1 LKRQAL
7 IRSDRVENKFI
18 NNRDYKMKTRLTR
31 ATGAVLLMLTAFSAT
46 AGGIQVTDP
55 WVRAA
60 PPNAPAL
67 AAFMKLENHTGA
79 EISIVDARTSLAVA
93 RVELHRTT
101 MVDGVMKMTPQT
113 AIPVAAH
120 SATLLQPGSW
130 HIMLI
135 SPQKVPLA
143 GESVELTLLFSDGSE
158 QKVDAIVRKG
168 KMKMSEGHDMTHMAN
183 D

>member
-1 LKRQAL
+1 LKRLAL

-18 NNRDYKMKTRLTR
+18 NNRDYKMKTRLSR
-31 ATGAVLLMLTAFSAT
+31 ATGAVLLMLAAFSVT

-101 MVDGVMKMTPQT
+101 MVGDVMKMTPQT

-120 SATLLQPGSW
+120 SATLLKPGSW

-135 SPQKVPLA
+135 SPQKAPLA

-158 QKVDAIVRKG
+158 QKVVAIVRKG
-168 KMKMSEGHDMTHMAN
+168 K
-183 D
+183 

>member
-1 LKRQAL
+1 
-7 IRSDRVENKFI
+7 
-18 NNRDYKMKTRLTR
+18 MKTRLTR

-79 EISIVDARTSLAVA
+79 EVSIVDARTSLAVA

-168 KMKMSEGHDMTHMAN
+168 KMKMDEGHDMTHMAN

>member
-31 ATGAVLLMLTAFSAT
+31 ATGAVLLMLTVSAT

-55 WVRAA
+55 WVRVA

-79 EISIVDARTSLAVA
+79 EVSIVDARTSLAVA

-101 MVDGVMKMTPQT
+101 MVDGIMKMMPQT

-120 SATLLQPGSW
+120 STTLLEPGSW

-143 GESVELTLLFSDGSE
+143 GESVELSLLFSDGSE
-158 QKVDAIVRKG
+158 QKVVAIVRKG
-168 KMKMSEGHDMTHMAN
+168 K
-183 D
+183 

>member
-18 NNRDYKMKTRLTR
+18 NNRDYKMKTRLSR
-31 ATGAVLLMLTAFSAT
+31 AIGAVLLMLAAFSVT
-46 AGGIQVTDP
+46 AGGIQVTDL

-79 EISIVDARTSLAVA
+79 EISIVNARTSLAVA

-101 MVDGVMKMTPQT
+101 MVGDVMKMTPQT

-120 SATLLQPGSW
+120 SATLLKPGSW

-158 QKVDAIVRKG
+158 QKVVAIVRKG
-168 KMKMSEGHDMTHMAN
+168 K
-183 D
+183 

>member
-1 LKRQAL
+1 
-7 IRSDRVENKFI
+7 
-18 NNRDYKMKTRLTR
+18 MKTRLTR
-31 ATGAVLLMLTAFSAT
+31 ATGAVLLMLAAFSVT

-101 MVDGVMKMTPQT
+101 MVGDVMKMTPQT

-120 SATLLQPGSW
+120 SATLLKPGSW

-158 QKVDAIVRKG
+158 QKVVAIVRKG
-168 KMKMSEGHDMTHMAN
+168 K
-183 D
+183 

>member
-1 LKRQAL
+1 
-7 IRSDRVENKFI
+7 
-18 NNRDYKMKTRLTR
+18 MKTRLTR
-31 ATGAVLLMLTAFSAT
+31 ATGAVLLMLAAFSVT
-46 AGGIQVTDP
+46 AGGILVTDP

-79 EISIVDARTSLAVA
+79 EVSLVQAHTSLAVA

-120 SATLLQPGSW
+120 SATLLEPGSW

-135 SPQKVPLA
+135 SPQKVPLE
-143 GESVELTLLFSDGSE
+143 GESVELTLLLSDGSE
-158 QKVDAIVRKG
+158 QKVVAIVHKG
-168 KMKMSEGHDMTHMAN
+168 KMMMNESHDMTHMAN

>member
-1 LKRQAL
+1 
-7 IRSDRVENKFI
+7 
-18 NNRDYKMKTRLTR
+18 MR
-31 ATGAVLLMLTAFSAT
+31 AAGAVLLMLTTFSTT
-46 AGGIQVTDP
+46 AGGLQVSDP

-67 AAFMKLENHTGA
+67 AAFMKLENHTGT
-79 EISIVDARTSLAVA
+79 ELSIVDARTSLAVDH
-93 RVELHRTT
+93 VELHRTT

-120 SATLLQPGSW
+120 SATLLKPGSW

-135 SPQKVPLA
+135 SPQKVPMA
-143 GESVELTLLFSDGSE
+143 GESVGLTLLLSDGSE
-158 QKVDAIVRKG
+158 QEVVAIVRKG
-168 KMKMSEGHDMTHMAN
+168 KMMMN

>member
-1 LKRQAL
+1 
-7 IRSDRVENKFI
+7 
-18 NNRDYKMKTRLTR
+18 MKTRFVRTV
-31 ATGAVLLMLTAFSAT
+31 GAVLLMLTPFSAT
-46 AGGIQVTDP
+46 AGGLVVTDP

-60 PPNAPAL
+60 PPNAPTL

-79 EISIVDARTSLAVA
+79 ELSIVDARTTLIVDH
-93 RVELHRTT
+93 VELHRTT
-101 MVDGVMKMTPQT
+101 MVDGIMKMTPQT

-120 SATLLQPGSW
+120 SATLLKPGSW

-143 GESVELTLLFSDGSE
+143 GESVELTLLLSDGSE
-158 QKVDAIVRKG
+158 QKVVAIVRKG
-168 KMKMSEGHDMTHMAN
+168 KMMMN